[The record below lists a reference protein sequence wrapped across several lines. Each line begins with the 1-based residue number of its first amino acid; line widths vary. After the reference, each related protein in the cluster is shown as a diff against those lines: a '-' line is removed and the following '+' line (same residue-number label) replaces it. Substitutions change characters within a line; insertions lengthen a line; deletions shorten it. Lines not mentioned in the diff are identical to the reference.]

1 MRYSIIIPIYNSQ
14 NTIDSCLSSIY
25 RQIHDDAEIIL
36 IDDASTEDL
45 SHIPNHPQLRVLT
58 NEKNLGPSA
67 SRNVGAKHAHGELL
81 VFVDADVEI
90 MPGCL
95 DALLY
100 PLENNPEVLGA
111 NGIFSLKT
119 PTKGYTSA
127 FVNTSIHY
135 QHTKHGDKINTCFT
149 SICTIRKSAFKEM
162 GGWDDRRSS
171 RYADDINTRWYLP
184 NESIVLVLGA
194 QVLHHKAVPLLG
206 LLKHRFNIGFHF
218 IRSLKDNQSAF
229 KSKPTKATLH
239 PRYPINTILGI
250 GILGTFIFPPLL
262 PPLLGLSFMNNAKFI
277 HFTYQR
283 RGKREAILAGPL
295 SLIEGIAYGLGTLK
309 GTQHVLR

>member
-1 MRYSIIIPIYNSQ
+1 MRYSIIIPIYNAQS
-14 NTIDSCLSSIY
+14 TIGSCLSSIY
-25 RQIHDDAEIIL
+25 RQIHEDAEIIL
-36 IDDASTEDL
+36 IDDASTDGL
-45 SHIPNHPQLRVLT
+45 SQIPKHPMLKVLT
-58 NEKNLGPSA
+58 NKTNRGPSA
-67 SRNVGAKHAHGELL
+67 SRNIGAKHAQGKLL
-81 VFVDADVEI
+81 IFVDADVEV

-95 DALLY
+95 DALLS
-100 PLENNPEVLGA
+100 PLENNSELLGA

-135 QHTKHGDKINTCFT
+135 QHRKHGDKINTCFT
-149 SICTIRKSAFKEM
+149 SICAIRQRAFQEM
-162 GGWDDRRSS
+162 GGWDDRRAS

-184 NESIVLVLGA
+184 NESIVLVLDA
-194 QVLHHKAVPLLG
+194 QVLHHKAVPLIG

-218 IRSLKDNQSAF
+218 IHSLKDNQKAF
-229 KSKPTKATLH
+229 KNKPTKATLH

-250 GILGTFIFPPLL
+250 GILSTIIFPPLL

-277 HFTYQR
+277 QFTYQS

-295 SLIEGIAYGLGTLK
+295 SIIEGIAYALGTLK